1 MVDGEAVLWWEEGGV
16 SKVVWRGRRPVLLRG
31 GAYIDSLVS
40 GGGVLRQC

>member
-1 MVDGEAVLWWEEGGV
+1 MVGGRRGVEGGLA
-16 SKVVWRGRRPVLLRG
+16 GRETSVAKG